1 MTPEKLATVL
11 AEAKKNFN
19 SLQKAEAALRKMQK
33 TNNLF
38 AYGMLGL
45 ALVGGACFFWQRG
58 KKHENDEP
66 RPQPPP
72 ASPEPIE
79 EYMEKEADLMDRIL
93 AEKDAEQNSI
103 FSDFHRRFPEYP
115 CEEDDEFCTAC
126 GTVHERDDFIAWI
139 H

>member
-1 MTPEKLATVL
+1 MTPEQLATVL
-11 AEAKKNFN
+11 AEAEKNLN
-19 SLQKAEAALRKMQK
+19 ALQKAETALRKMQK

-38 AYGMLGL
+38 AYGLLGL
-45 ALVGGACFFWQRG
+45 ALIGGACFIWQRE
-58 KKHENDEP
+58 KKHDEP

-79 EYMEKEADLMDRIL
+79 EFMEKEADLMDRIM
-93 AEKDAEQNSI
+93 AEKDAEQHAI

-115 CEEDDEFCTAC
+115 CEEDDEFCTDC
-126 GTVHERDDFIAWI
+126 GTTHERDDFLAWI